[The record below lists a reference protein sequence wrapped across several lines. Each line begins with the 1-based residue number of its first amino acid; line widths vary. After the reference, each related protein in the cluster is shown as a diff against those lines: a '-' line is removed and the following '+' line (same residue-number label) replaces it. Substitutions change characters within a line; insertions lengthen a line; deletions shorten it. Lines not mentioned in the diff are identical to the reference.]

1 MTDSGIYNSIDKH
14 AITPQFS
21 SELQKVNRIT
31 FEVVSKTRHVVCLFH
46 INASLSWDD
55 EKMNLY
61 MKTFGTV
68 ENGLTSALAHFPGP
82 G

>member
-31 FEVVSKTRHVVCLFH
+31 FEVVSKTRHVVRLFH

-61 MKTFGTV
+61 MKTFGPV
-68 ENGLTSALAHFPGP
+68 EMPQVHQKTI
-82 G
+82 